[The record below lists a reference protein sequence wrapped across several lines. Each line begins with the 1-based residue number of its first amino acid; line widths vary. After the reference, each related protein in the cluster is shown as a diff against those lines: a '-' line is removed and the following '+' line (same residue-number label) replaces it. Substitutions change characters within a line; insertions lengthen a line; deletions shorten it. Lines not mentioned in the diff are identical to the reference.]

1 VNPET
6 IASLTTAAGTLIL
19 AVATFSATRSANR
32 ASRTAE
38 QSLLAGLQP
47 VLMNAQV
54 GDPMQKVGF
63 SDQHW
68 VRLVGPG
75 AALEHGDGN
84 VYLAIALRNAGS
96 GIGVLQGWYPRLG
109 RVLADVDHA
118 APEDF
123 RPQVRDLYVP
133 PGSVGFWQ
141 GAFRDP
147 NDPLHEQFS
156 AAAENHDP
164 VTIEL
169 LYTDLHGGQ
178 RTITRFT
185 MIAAGEDKQT
195 GEVKWLSVV
204 SKHWLLDGVGPR

>member
-1 VNPET
+1 VNAET
-6 IASLTTAAGTLIL
+6 LASLTTAAGTLIL

-47 VLMNAQV
+47 VLMNAQI

-68 VRLVGPG
+68 VHLEGPG
-75 AALEHGDGN
+75 AALEHDEGN
-84 VYLAIALRNAGS
+84 VYMAIALRNAGS

-133 PGSVGFWQ
+133 PGTVGFWQ

-147 NDPLHEQFS
+147 DDPLHEQFCT
-156 AAAENHDP
+156 AAKVRDP

-185 MIAAGEDKQT
+185 VMPGREDKWVGMT
-195 GEVKWLSVV
+195 
-204 SKHWLLDGVGPR
+204 SKHWLLDGTGPR

>member
-1 VNPET
+1 VNAET
-6 IASLTTAAGTLIL
+6 LASLTTAAGTLVL

-32 ASRTAE
+32 ASRVAE

-54 GDPMQKVGF
+54 GDPVQKVGF
-63 SDQHW
+63 SDEHS
-68 VRLVGPG
+68 VRLEGPG
-75 AALEHGDGN
+75 AALEEGEGN

-96 GIGVLQGWYPRLG
+96 GIGVLQGWYPRIG

-118 APEDF
+118 APEEF
-123 RPQVRDLYVP
+123 RLQVRDLYVP
-133 PGSVGFWQ
+133 PGAVGFWQ

-147 NDPLHEQFS
+147 DDPLHEQFL
-156 AAAENHDP
+156 AAAQKREP

-185 MIAAGEDKQT
+185 MVAVPTSPD
-195 GEVKWLSVV
+195 KWLAAV
-204 SKHWLLDGVGPR
+204 SKHWILDGVSPR